1 MKLSDS
7 VVESARADG
16 SIHRTNRYLR
26 DVVVEPEE
34 NSPIIVQAEMTD
46 QGKFGVCLAR
56 VNILQELEQHEIDN
70 EIVQLERIDNRVRN
84 MVFEIYSACLER
96 KGFFIFYFLFQRQL

>member
-46 QGKFGVCLAR
+46 QGKFGIC
-56 VNILQELEQHEIDN
+56 
-70 EIVQLERIDNRVRN
+70 
-84 MVFEIYSACLER
+84 
-96 KGFFIFYFLFQRQL
+96 